1 MYILRLIVVHTCPQ
15 PQVACNLR
23 LCCKNTTTSCK
34 AQATS
39 HKRRGSSPRRKP
51 QAPRRKLQPVVVLQ
65 RRKPQATSLKPRGAS
80 LKLQAPCIKV
90 LDKPSLIKF
99 YDVKAQG
106 LNHDKCIVRM
116 FHVKRDLVWR
126 QPYLVCFC
134 CF

>member
-34 AQATS
+34 AQAASAEAQAQGAS
-39 HKRRGSSPRRKP
+39 HKRRGAS
-51 QAPRRKLQPVVVLQ
+51 AQPVVVLQ
-65 RRKPQATSLKPRGAS
+65 RRKPQAASLKPRGAS
-80 LKLQAPCIKV
+80 LKAQAPCIKV

-106 LNHDKCIVRM
+106 LNHDKCIGWM
-116 FHVKRDLVWR
+116 FHVKRYLMWR
-126 QPYLVCFC
+126 KPYLVGFC
-134 CF
+134 YF